1 MSNLF
6 DDPQYFARNVPG
18 AGKNIR
24 TAFDPEED
32 THSGDET
39 DYQLVEDVVPP
50 KHRQKQL
57 LNEVT
62 PSNPSSGNPAEVTQ
76 VRPMSPKR
84 GGLNNQTRPCH
95 YAKGNIGHP
104 TASHFF
110 YAPGSEVPYPLCPL
124 DHARESEHLAKWQ
137 SKNPDVMVTPSRP
150 IVPGY
155 DVVEHAN
162 KEKKMKDDISA
173 LSTAFM
179 VFHHG
184 VSPEAPEAVFG
195 QNSMYAGAG
204 RTPGSTAPTP
214 SQIRTPES
222 KEQALEAA
230 LRRAREGKGGRT
242 PKELEEIGKTEEARR
257 DYEKGYTK
265 NDKGEYTRFYKP
277 LGEAAKGKRK
287 PIGRGNYVKPQDAA
301 PGQAP
306 IEKVM
311 AVAKEAKNNGTHLD
325 KDIWHAIIEN
335 HGDGVVTPAHV
346 VEHVKGRE
354 KQKNV
359 KPGPLKPLPIGGP
372 GAFSQYIKTVSE
384 ATEDKPQEQE
394 EKENELWGYRA
405 SRNGA
410 FGSDF

>member
-1 MSNLF
+1 MANIS

-18 AGKNIR
+18 AGRNMR
-24 TAFDPEED
+24 TAFDPED
-32 THSGDET
+32 ASYSGDET
-39 DYQLVEDVVPP
+39 DYQLVEDPAEP
-50 KHRQKQL
+50 KHREKKL
-57 LNEVT
+57 LNDIT
-62 PSNPSSGNPAEVTQ
+62 PSNPASGNPAEVSQ

-84 GGLNNQTRPCH
+84 GGLNTESRPCH
-95 YAKGNIGHP
+95 YANRDQGHAR
-104 TASHFF
+104 ASHFF

-124 DHARESEHLAKWQ
+124 HHTIEMEHLAKWRA
-137 SKNPDVMVTPSRP
+137 SNPDTIVTPSRP

-184 VSPEAPEAVFG
+184 ISPEAPEAVFG
-195 QNSMYAGAG
+195 QDTPYAGPG
-204 RTPGSTAPTP
+204 RTPGTTAPIPAQT
-214 SQIRTPES
+214 RTPEY

-311 AVAKEAKNNGTHLD
+311 NVAREALTHGAHLD
-325 KDIWHAIIEN
+325 KDMWHAIIEN
-335 HGDGVVTPAHV
+335 HGDGVITPAHV
-346 VEHVKGRE
+346 VEHVKGRQM
-354 KQKNV
+354 QKAV
-359 KPGPLKPLPIGGP
+359 KPAPLKPLPIGEP
-372 GAFSQYIKTVSE
+372 GAYDKYIKTLSD
-384 ATEDKPQEQE
+384 ATEDKPAQKE
-394 EKENELWGYRA
+394 EDENELWGYRA